1 MKRIVF
7 EYLWIILGSLLYAFG
22 TVCFIFPLGLFLG
35 GTSGISVI
43 LTAFVGNTPGL
54 IFSVMNT
61 ALLLLALIVLG
72 KGMALKTLVGSVA
85 TTLFISLLERLLA
98 GQGTL
103 IPSPLLSAVAGAAII
118 AVASAL
124 LFYVK
129 SSSGGTD
136 IIALIIQKFSSIQIG
151 KALLLT
157 DVLIVVV
164 GGVVSGWHIAVSSFV
179 GLLIKTLGIDLMI
192 KLIKSTLGAKESA

>member
-1 MKRIVF
+1 
-7 EYLWIILGSLLYAFG
+7 
-22 TVCFIFPLGLFLG
+22 
-35 GTSGISVI
+35 
-43 LTAFVGNTPGL
+43 
-54 IFSVMNT
+54 
-61 ALLLLALIVLG
+61 
-72 KGMALKTLVGSVA
+72 
-85 TTLFISLLERLLA
+85 
-98 GQGTL
+98 
-103 IPSPLLSAVAGAAII
+103 
-118 AVASAL
+118 